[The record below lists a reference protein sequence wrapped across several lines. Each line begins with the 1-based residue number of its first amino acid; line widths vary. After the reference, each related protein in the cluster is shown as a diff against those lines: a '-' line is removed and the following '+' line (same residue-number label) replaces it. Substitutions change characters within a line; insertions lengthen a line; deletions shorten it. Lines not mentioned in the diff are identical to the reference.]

1 MSRSSCAQPT
11 PGPRWI
17 KFLLDGQTLATNG
30 TDKKLIFWNAKTGKA
45 IRTLAGHLH
54 VAFSPDE
61 KIIASRPDYKSKA
74 IRILEVAA
82 GTEIGRI
89 LHKEVDKTAL
99 DYGFSTDGRFLF
111 VGGGT
116 PYNRENDP
124 PLALWEAATRKKITG
139 FPLRKVLVGIYL
151 SANGTGL
158 GTSTDEEPRK

>member
-45 IRTLAGHLH
+45 IRTLDGHLH

-74 IRILEVAA
+74 IRILEGAA
-82 GTEIGRI
+82 GTEIGPI
-89 LHKEVDKTAL
+89 LHKEVDKTPL
-99 DYGFSTDGRFLF
+99 DYGFSTHGRFLF

-116 PYNRENDP
+116 PYHPGKDP
-124 PLALWEAATRKKITG
+124 PLALWEGATGQKTRECPPRTRLIC
-139 FPLRKVLVGIYL
+139 L
-151 SANGTGL
+151 SF
-158 GTSTDEEPRK
+158 SP